1 MMKKSVLILE
11 VLREIIF
18 LNADFLDSV
27 GNDVIQF
34 KQTLLSTE
42 LLVKSTCC
50 SVFLELT
57 RLVLWEVDKATH
69 K

>member
-1 MMKKSVLILE
+1 MLILK
-11 VLREIIF
+11 VLEKFF
-18 LNADFLDSV
+18 LKLDSLSST

-42 LLVKSTCC
+42 LLVKGTCC
-50 SVFLELT
+50 SIFLELS
-57 RLVLWEVDKATH
+57 RLVLWEVGKAIN